1 MNEQHNDDTLKLT
14 DLDFLTGNHHL
25 QMMKAALPYMNLSQQ
40 KMFSVFIKAQEMRRT
55 MNLFQQGELS
65 AMGLS
70 TQAKQTATPAD
81 MLEAIKPYANTYEQ
95 ELISLMS
102 SLIKGTATPM
112 DQLKNLLTPEQQS
125 RIDTMQF
132 MMQAMQQMNGAG
144 I

>member
-1 MNEQHNDDTLKLT
+1 
-14 DLDFLTGNHHL
+14 
-25 QMMKAALPYMNLSQQ
+25 
-40 KMFSVFIKAQEMRRT
+40 

-70 TQAKQTATPAD
+70 AQAKQTATPAD
-81 MLEAIKPYANTYEQ
+81 MLEAIKPYVNTYEQ

-102 SLIKGTATPM
+102 SLMKGTAAPM

>member
-1 MNEQHNDDTLKLT
+1 MNEQHNDDALKLT

>member
-70 TQAKQTATPAD
+70 AQAKQTATPAD

-102 SLIKGTATPM
+102 SLMKGTAAPM

-132 MMQAMQQMNGAG
+132 LSL
-144 I
+144 IHI

>member
-70 TQAKQTATPAD
+70 AQAKQTATPAD

-102 SLIKGTATPM
+102 SLMKGTAAPM